1 MKSELVES
9 IRKKKAELSQNSI
22 TAIEEKPVIGTHRQ
36 TTIETNE
43 QKYTASSQ
51 FQENIDLNL
60 FKWIRRDEELKTYIP
75 FSDLPEDDK
84 EIKEMTIKIV
94 LEINET
100 YPKKETLTL
109 KVIND

>member
-1 MKSELVES
+1 MS
-9 IRKKKAELSQNSI
+9 
-22 TAIEEKPVIGTHRQ
+22 

-60 FKWIRRDEELKTYIP
+60 FKWIRRDEELKSYIP
-75 FSDLPEDDK
+75 FSNLPDEDKD
-84 EIKEMTIKIV
+84 IKEMTVTIF

-100 YPKKETLTL
+100 YPKKEKLVF